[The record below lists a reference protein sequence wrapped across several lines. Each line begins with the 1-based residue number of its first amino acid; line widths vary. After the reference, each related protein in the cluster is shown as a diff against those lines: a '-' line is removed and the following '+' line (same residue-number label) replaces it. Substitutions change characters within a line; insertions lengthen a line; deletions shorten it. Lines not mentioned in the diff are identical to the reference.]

1 MKPRTVGLRE
11 LKTHLSKYISE
22 VKEGNTVLISVR
34 GRTVGRI
41 TPVQTVSK
49 TDPLTEAGLAL
60 WSGKKFLPKVK
71 PLKTKGDQT
80 ITNLL
85 LEERR

>member
-1 MKPRTVGLRE
+1 MKARSVGLRE

-22 VKEGNTVLISVR
+22 VKEGNTLLISVR
-34 GRTVGRI
+34 GKVVGRI
-41 TPVQTVSK
+41 TPVQAVS
-49 TDPLTEAGLAL
+49 TADPLIEAGLAL

-80 ITNLL
+80 VTDLL